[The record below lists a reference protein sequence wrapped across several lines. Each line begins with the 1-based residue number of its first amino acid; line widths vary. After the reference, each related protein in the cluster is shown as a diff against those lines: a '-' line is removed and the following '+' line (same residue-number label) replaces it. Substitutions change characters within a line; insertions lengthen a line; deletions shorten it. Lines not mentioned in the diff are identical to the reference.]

1 MRMAYHTPGAK
12 SEEYQTAF
20 GGYNHTENCSELE
33 FFEMKNMSS
42 DLFPIL
48 TPRKKRSRFKLA
60 GETEGVKAI
69 LAKNKL
75 CHIAGNTFY
84 IDNVPVED
92 FYVEPMYDES
102 GAELPISLVSMGA
115 YVIIIPQKQYVNT
128 ANTKDCGVVEKKAE
142 IKSPLLFLTDTDG
155 SFSYDIE
162 NEYPKT
168 REEGEKRGFYL
179 TEIEANEVTE
189 TVLMVKTDAGWIQ
202 KEPCFGISNLYGS
215 NFPETYGK
223 TDLKT
228 FKKGTVVTLSG
239 LDSLNLDGEKTVQN
253 VRDLVGSDLIIF
265 RGFIPE
271 NSEAPSS
278 VTIVQQVPNMDFV
291 IENNNRLW
299 GCRYGLSVDG
309 EFVNEIYASAQGD
322 FTLWNDFSGEASD
335 SYTVPLGSDGPFTGA
350 VKYGDNPI
358 FFKEHCFHRIY
369 GTLPENYQLQ
379 TYDNDGLQAGSGKS
393 IAIVENVLFYK
404 GADGFYA
411 FDGTIPQMISE
422 PLGKEPLFDAV
433 CGSCDQKYYASVRDR
448 SGRYDLYVYDV
459 AKNLWHKEDNLRLL
473 DCTSRGTD
481 LYCLTEK
488 DGVIKIS
495 SMEQSVDEQM
505 TWYAESGIIGK
516 SSPDKK
522 VIQKLKIRA
531 EISPTAYV
539 QVMIEYDSSGNFE
552 PVFLMEGRQLQSF
565 TIPIRVHRCDHFK
578 ILFMGRG
585 SAKIYSLSKVIAK
598 RSDK

>member
-1 MRMAYHTPGAK
+1 MRMAYHTPGAR

-20 GGYNHTENCSELE
+20 GGYNHTENCSEFE

-48 TPRKKRSRFKLA
+48 SPRKKRSKLNLA
-60 GETEGVKAI
+60 GEENGVKAI

-75 CHIAGNTFY
+75 CHVAGNKFY
-84 IDNVPVED
+84 IDGVPVENISVD
-92 FYVEPMYDES
+92 PMYDEA
-102 GAELPISLVSMGA
+102 GTELPISLVSMGA
-115 YVIIIPQKQYVNT
+115 YVIIWPQKQYVNT
-128 ANTKDCGVVEKKAE
+128 ANPEDVGVVEKRVK
-142 IKSPLLFLTDTDG
+142 IKMVPLFLTDPEG
-155 SFSYDIE
+155 SFFYTSDRA
-162 NEYPKT
+162 YPKT
-168 REEGEKRGFYL
+168 QEEGEKVGFYVS
-179 TEIEANEVTE
+179 EIEVNEQPA
-189 TVLMVKTDAGWIQ
+189 TVFIVKTEAGWIQ
-202 KEPCFGISNLYGS
+202 KEPCYGISNIYNV

-223 TDLKT
+223 ADLKS
-228 FKKGTVVTLSG
+228 FKKGTVVTVSG
-239 LDSLNLDGEKTVQN
+239 LSELGLDGEKTVQN
-253 VRDLVGSDLIIF
+253 VVDLSVGEIIIF
-265 RGFIPE
+265 RGFVPE
-271 NSEAPSS
+271 NSEE
-278 VTIVQQVPNMDFV
+278 VDKVEIVQQVPNMDFV

-335 SYTVPLGSDGPFTGA
+335 SWSVSLGSDGHFTGA
-350 VKYGDNPI
+350 VKYGDSPI

-379 TYDNDGLQAGSGKS
+379 TYDNNGVQKGSDKS
-393 IAIVENVLFYK
+393 LAIVENVLFFK

-411 FDGTIPQMISE
+411 FDGTLPQLISA
-422 PLGKEPLFDAV
+422 PLGRDPLFDAV
-433 CGSCDQKYYASVRDR
+433 GGACDQKYYASVRDK

-459 AKNLWHKEDNLRLL
+459 AKNLWHKEDNLRLRA
-473 DCTSRGTD
+473 CTSRGMD
-481 LYCLTEK
+481 LYCLTPE
-488 DGVIKIS
+488 GAIRIS
-495 SMEQSVDEQM
+495 SMEQDVDDQM
-505 TWYAESGIIGK
+505 SWYAESGIIGK

-531 EISPTAYV
+531 EVAPTAYV

-552 PVFLMEGRQLQSF
+552 PVFLMEGRTMQTFS
-565 TIPIRVHRCDHFK
+565 IPIRVHRCDHFK

-585 SAKIYSLSKVIAK
+585 SAKIYSLSKVTEK